1 MTRKQALAELIAKVE
16 AGTLIPDN
24 LIVSSEV
31 SAMIDLAV
39 NVSDLHGDV
48 WADLCAAYDG
58 SLDAAKALHEAVL
71 KGWTM
76 DQMNQWH
83 EDGTPRGWAVHLLR
97 HKPLPKK
104 REQGSGFG
112 ITPARAWLLAIL
124 RALHAMEAAE

>member
-58 SLDAAKALHEAVL
+58 SLDAAKALHEAML
-71 KGWTM
+71 
-76 DQMNQWH
+76 
-83 EDGTPRGWAVHLLR
+83 PRRYAQVHMWPVPEMCR
-97 HKPLPKK
+97 VYIGGGHTG
-104 REQGSGFG
+104 RADN
-112 ITPARAWLLAIL
+112 PARAWLLAIL
-124 RALHAMEAAE
+124 RALHSIEPDT